1 MNTNVYNSSVK
12 QIPGGSANSTTFL
25 GVLIFS
31 LIIWM
36 RSGKKHMLT
45 SVMQRGWILTIPE
58 PRGFWD
64 YFPRLAPIPEGIPGV
79 RGLGDFPGDPR
90 QIHSRPLWP

>member
-1 MNTNVYNSSVK
+1 MKNIYP
-12 QIPGGSANSTTFL
+12 IFYYASTMAEKR
-25 GVLIFS
+25 GA
-31 LIIWM
+31 
-36 RSGKKHMLT
+36 
-45 SVMQRGWILTIPE
+45 VMQRGWIFTIPE